1 MRKKLRL
8 LPLLLLFLL
17 LPGLVGCGGDDS
29 QPYRVIEKLGTV
41 QYGTV
46 FRAGDRAAEPVIAAV
61 RVLAAGGK
69 LSELSNGWLGSD
81 IISLDGDA
89 AALDDIRPTL
99 EARTLIVGVEE
110 SFCPIAYESDGEYI
124 GLAVDMAKAIGELL
138 GWEIRIQPISGTQL
152 SAQLASGNIDCALG
166 FGVEGLSA
174 DAFTVGDC
182 FMQSEVVLAVP
193 RDSKIR
199 SVRGLKGL
207 KIGSVKSY
215 AAIEV
220 VAKDEKCAR
229 YAQSVTAYLSP
240 VRCLNA
246 LELGWCAAVCM
257 DSIMLRSYYT
267 VG

>member
-17 LPGLVGCGGDDS
+17 LPGLAGCGGDDS

-46 FRAGDRAAEPVIAAV
+46 FRAGDRSAEPVIAAV
-61 RVLAAGGK
+61 RVLAANGK
-69 LSELSNGWLGSD
+69 LSELSSGWLGSD
-81 IISLDGDA
+81 IICLDGDA
-89 AALDDIRPTL
+89 AALDDIRPAL

-166 FGVEGLSA
+166 FGVEGLWLDIGLYVLTMAGGFALALALYRSGRA
-174 DAFTVGDC
+174 ARWGGVLLMLVIFYGAF
-182 FMQSEVVLAVP
+182 LAVF
-193 RDSKIR
+193 SF
-199 SVRGLKGL
+199 
-207 KIGSVKSY
+207 
-215 AAIEV
+215 AAPKLPIFMPPE
-220 VAKDEKCAR
+220 
-229 YAQSVTAYLSP
+229 P
-240 VRCLNA
+240 
-246 LELGWCAAVCM
+246 
-257 DSIMLRSYYT
+257 
-267 VG
+267 